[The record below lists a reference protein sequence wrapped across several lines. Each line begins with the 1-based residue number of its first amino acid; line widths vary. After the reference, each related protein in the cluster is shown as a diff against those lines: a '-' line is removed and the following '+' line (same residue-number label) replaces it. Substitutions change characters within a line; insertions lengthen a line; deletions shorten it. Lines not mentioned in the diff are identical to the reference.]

1 MFSSPLEPGP
11 RRTVMSDISTN
22 IFSILQSA
30 YQPAT
35 QVSIPPG
42 SKFAPVNPATFQ
54 GTWSGTDSNGKP
66 VTLTI
71 SNISGYRANA
81 RFQTADGGLQ
91 TSRIYINTQGVF
103 RMGNSQMTFTG
114 SGKMTINTVITDPT
128 TGNQSMETDHVTLQS
143 NSSSTSSSSTTSGGG
158 IIA

>member
-1 MFSSPLEPGP
+1 MS
-11 RRTVMSDISTN
+11 TSDISTN
-22 IFSILQSA
+22 IFSILQAS

-42 SKFAPVNPATFQ
+42 SKFAPVNPTTFQ
-54 GTWSGTDSNGKP
+54 GTWTGTDSNGKP

-71 SNISGYRANA
+71 SNISGYRANV

-91 TSRIYINTQGVF
+91 TGRVYINTNGVF
-103 RMGNSQMTFTG
+103 RIGDSQMTFTG

-128 TGNQSMETDHVTLQS
+128 TGNQSMETDYVTLQGS
-143 NSSSTSSSSTTSGGG
+143 SSSASSSSSSTSSGG